1 MKDDEQSVRSAA
13 LERARASALA
23 ELERV
28 PRVPSWQRDA
38 TVSVLLLLG
47 WTVMVMGAG
56 TWLSIVEL
64 DRLKGRWLSLV
75 LLTVVQALG
84 ILAAVAPGKPM
95 LRKVVALLS
104 VTAAIAILAGRGSG
118 LATTTPA
125 LACSTSHLAVDL
137 VPLGLVLIALR
148 RFSGTLGRS
157 LLAGVAAA
165 ATGAI
170 AGELSCGRG
179 WSHVLVHHVGT
190 GLALALGCV
199 LLARLRQPE
208 TFAP

>member
-38 TVSVLLLLG
+38 TVAVLLLLG

>member
-1 MKDDEQSVRSAA
+1 
-13 LERARASALA
+13 
-23 ELERV
+23 
-28 PRVPSWQRDA
+28 
-38 TVSVLLLLG
+38 
-47 WTVMVMGAG
+47 MVMGAG

-104 VTAAIAILAGRGSG
+104 VAAAIAILVGRGSG
-118 LATTTPA
+118 LTTTTPA